1 MKWLVSPGPGQYP
14 LANLIPQWPAEAW
27 NLLHIVLDPT
37 GPTRGHHFHLQQGLI
52 KALLRMVPESWS
64 YSASNNL
71 MAPTAVPCQGD
82 CRRPLGH
89 RHHYGTTLTQD
100 KRRRLL
106 PGHFPLPLSYSMISS
121 QNPWTDWGSF
131 LQPTRR
137 HTIIYPHMQIFPQNT
152 FFLMMIFRIFQR
164 LPISFYKSKCFC
176 WLCMSPHFGLFHFS
190 NIKSN

>member
-27 NLLHIVLDPT
+27 NLLHIVPDPT

-121 QNPWTDWGSF
+121 QNPWTELGLLPAAHQEAYYNLPSYANLPPKHIFPHDDFQNLPKAANFF
-131 LQPTRR
+131 LQV
-137 HTIIYPHMQIFPQNT
+137 
-152 FFLMMIFRIFQR
+152 
-164 LPISFYKSKCFC
+164 
-176 WLCMSPHFGLFHFS
+176 
-190 NIKSN
+190 